1 MSPFISISRNGG
13 SKQNE
18 RRDAVV
24 MPTSL

>member
-18 RRDAVV
+18 RRGPVV